1 MADDPL
7 ARTLSAVAPIADE
20 RILAVI
26 AEFEGRSIMELEDEL
41 GRAHE
46 RLRTWAAQPGNAGR
60 PVSECPE
67 HLTRIAL
74 GALIERRLFA
84 E

>member
-1 MADDPL
+1 MGFDDVSERLAASAPVSEPALVEML
-7 ARTLSAVAPIADE
+7 ARY
-20 RILAVI
+20 
-26 AEFEGRSIMELEDEL
+26 EGRPVTELEDEL
-41 GRAHE
+41 GAAHQ
-46 RLRTWAAQPGNAGR
+46 RLREWAARPENAGR